1 MERQKRWSE
10 ELSSIIKM
18 YDLYGR
24 SFTKGVALYYALK
37 DKRLDEDL
45 EDEADYELHNY
56 LGEDFYRMLDERQCR
71 TDASVLV
78 HIVDLSVLD
87 AIARNMCGEE

>member
-1 MERQKRWSE
+1 MKRQKRWSE

-56 LGEDFYRMLDERQCR
+56 LGEDFFRTLDERQCC
-71 TDASVLV
+71 TDTSVLV
-78 HIVDLSVLD
+78 HIIDLSVLD
-87 AIARNMCGEE
+87 TIARNLCVEE